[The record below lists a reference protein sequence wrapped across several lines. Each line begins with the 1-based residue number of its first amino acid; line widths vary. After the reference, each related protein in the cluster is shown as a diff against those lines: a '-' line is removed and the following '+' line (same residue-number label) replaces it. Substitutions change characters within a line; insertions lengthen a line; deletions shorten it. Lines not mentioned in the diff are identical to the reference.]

1 MCIDIQID
9 TNMNMMKE
17 QFGSGSKQNTDE
29 KQEMLQDVTDSEQE
43 EEQEEEQQYQ
53 QQQSD
58 EEEEQKNQ

>member
-29 KQEMLQDVTDSEQE
+29 KQEMLQNETDSEQE
-43 EEQEEEQQYQ
+43 EE
-53 QQQSD
+53 
-58 EEEEQKNQ
+58 